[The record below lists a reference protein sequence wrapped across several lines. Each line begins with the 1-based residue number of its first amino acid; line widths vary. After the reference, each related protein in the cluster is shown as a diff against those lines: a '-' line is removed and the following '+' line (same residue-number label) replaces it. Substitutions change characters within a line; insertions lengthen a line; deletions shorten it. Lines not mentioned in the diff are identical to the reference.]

1 MKKLPLKLTSKRLL
15 FRKPQ
20 LTDATLLYS
29 TYTSDPE
36 VTRFVTWKP
45 HSSVSQTQ
53 DFLNY
58 CLSRWDEGNELN
70 YLVETLEDHKL
81 IGMVKIAFNNNTVN
95 LGYVFARKFWGQGY
109 ATEAVKTFIK
119 SLFTVE
125 KIKIIQAFCDVENV
139 ASAKVMKKSGMKYR
153 KKLPSYITHP
163 NISSN
168 KRDCFLYSIT
178 KDEYESQR
186 ESRDY

>member
-20 LTDATLLYS
+20 LTDAALLYS

-95 LGYVFARKFWGQGY
+95 LGYVF
-109 ATEAVKTFIK
+109 
-119 SLFTVE
+119 
-125 KIKIIQAFCDVENV
+125 
-139 ASAKVMKKSGMKYR
+139 
-153 KKLPSYITHP
+153 
-163 NISSN
+163 
-168 KRDCFLYSIT
+168 
-178 KDEYESQR
+178 
-186 ESRDY
+186 